1 MIGRFRPLV
10 AATLALSL
18 ATSMVPLAA
27 LAAPKPGVSD
37 EDRKKAIEF
46 YKQGQAFQEAGKW
59 EEALGKFEEVSKIV
73 MTPGTRFNI
82 ALCKENLGRF
92 LEALDDYSAAERDA
106 KAEKK
111 AETEKK
117 AHDNGEA
124 LKTRIPKL
132 VLKVPSG
139 LDGLAIT
146 LDGKPIDPANL
157 ELSVDPGK
165 HKIEAS
171 ADKRVPFSAEVNV
184 AEKESKEV
192 KIRLP
197 EQPKDEAP
205 KDETPKEAPPK
216 EEPSTRK
223 VPTVA
228 YIVGGA
234 GAVSLIGAGVFYL
247 LRSSAKNKLD
257 SSCDPTS
264 LVCPPDQQSN
274 IDGGKRYTLLGNIF
288 MVVGVVGI
296 GTGITLWATAPKS
309 AGAPKSEEPKAE
321 PKGDDSKGEP
331 KSEPKSEPKAEEPAA
346 SIRLVPYAPGAN
358 LGGLALTATF

>member
-18 ATSMVPLAA
+18 ASSMIPLAA
-27 LAAPKPGVSD
+27 IAAPKAGVSD

-59 EEALGKFEEVSKIV
+59 EEALGKFEEVAKIV

-82 ALCKENLGRF
+82 ALCKENLGRL

-117 AHDNGEA
+117 AHDGAEA
-124 LKTRIPKL
+124 LKPRIPKL

-171 ADKRVPFSAEVNV
+171 AEKRVPFSAEITV

-192 KIRLP
+192 KVRLP

-205 KDETPKEAPPK
+205 KDETPKDETPPK
-216 EEPSTRK
+216 EEPSSRK

-234 GAVSLIGAGVFYL
+234 GAASLVVGGVFYL
-247 LRSSAKNKLD
+247 LRSSAKSTLD
-257 SSCDPTS
+257 KNCDSTT
-264 LVCPPDQQSN
+264 LVCPADQQSN
-274 IDGGKRYTLLGNIF
+274 IDSGKRSTLLGNIF

-309 AGAPKSEEPKAE
+309 AAAAPKST
-321 PKGDDSKGEP
+321 EP
-331 KSEPKSEPKAEEPAA
+331 KSEPKTDEPKAEEPAA
-346 SIRLVPYAPGAN
+346 SLRLVPYAPGAN

>member
-18 ATSMVPLAA
+18 ASSMIPLAA
-27 LAAPKPGVSD
+27 IAAPKPGVSD

-46 YKQGQAFQEAGKW
+46 YKQGQAFQEA
-59 EEALGKFEEVSKIV
+59 EEALGKFEEVAKIV

-82 ALCKENLGRF
+82 ALCKENLGRL

-117 AHDNGEA
+117 AHDSAEA
-124 LKTRIPKL
+124 LKARIPKL

-139 LDGLAIT
+139 LDGLSIT

-171 ADKRVPFSAEVNV
+171 ADKRVPYSAEITV
-184 AEKESKEV
+184 AEKESKDV

-205 KDETPKEAPPK
+205 KDETPKDETPK
-216 EEPSTRK
+216 KDESGSRK

-234 GAVSLIGAGVFYL
+234 GAVSLLGAGVFYL
-247 LRSSAKNKLD
+247 LRSSAKSKLD
-257 SSCDPTS
+257 SSCDATT
-264 LVCPPDQQSN
+264 LVCPADQQSN
-274 IDGGKRYTLLGNIF
+274 IDGGKRYTLLTNIF

-296 GTGITLWATAPKS
+296 GTGITLWATAPK
-309 AGAPKSEEPKAE
+309 GTIAPSKSEEPKAE
-321 PKGDDSKGEP
+321 PKTDEP
-331 KSEPKSEPKAEEPAA
+331 KSEPKSEEPAA
-346 SIRLVPYAPGAN
+346 SLRLVPYAPGAN
-358 LGGLALTATF
+358 LGGIALTATF